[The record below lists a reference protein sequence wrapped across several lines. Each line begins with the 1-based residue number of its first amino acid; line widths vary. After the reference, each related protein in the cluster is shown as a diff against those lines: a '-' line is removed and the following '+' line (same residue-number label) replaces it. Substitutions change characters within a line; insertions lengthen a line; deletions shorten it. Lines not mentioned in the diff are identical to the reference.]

1 MSFPIV
7 ERKVDEL
14 GRIVLPIDLRR
25 ALDISEH
32 DTLEIH
38 TEGSAIVLR
47 KKQRTCVF
55 CGETQN
61 TTEFRGRNICPRCRR
76 ELVRRFGTPEA

>member
-1 MSFPIV
+1 MSFPII

-32 DTLEIH
+32 DTLEIR
-38 TEGSAIVLR
+38 TDGSAIVLQ

-55 CGETQN
+55 CGETQD
-61 TTEFRGRNICPRCRR
+61 TIEFRGQNICPRCRK
-76 ELVRRFGTPEA
+76 ELGRRFGASED